1 MLTYL
6 RTLLYLGLITTPLL
20 ARAGTE
26 VAGIEVSKSCNA
38 DGQSM
43 KLNGAGIRSKYFFKI
58 YVGILCLEQPGL
70 DDPAAILAAP
80 GAKRMQMNILYRK
93 VEAEKITEG
102 WTDGF
107 RANLDKAAFL
117 HLEPRLKQFNAL
129 FPALHEGDVVNMDY
143 LPGRGT
149 ELAING
155 KPLGIVQGEDFFS
168 ALLRVW
174 IGKHPADTSLKK
186 GLLGK

>member
-6 RTLLYLGLITTPLL
+6 RILLYLGLITTPLL
-20 ARAGTE
+20 AQAGTE
-26 VAGIEVSKSCNA
+26 VAGIEVNKSCNA
-38 DGQSM
+38 DDQSM

-58 YVGILCLEQPGL
+58 YVGVLCLEQSGL

-80 GAKRMQMNILYRK
+80 GAKR
-93 VEAEKITEG
+93 ITEG

-143 LPGRGT
+143 LPERGT

-155 KPLGIVQGEDFFS
+155 KSLGIVQGEDFFS